1 MDMIKVLLCDDD
13 NHDYVVAFEDGRF
26 YYNVRGLL
34 AELSAPHDNSYDI
47 RIVHLVELDEDAVR
61 VGPFVMS
68 TDEWFD
74 VVACNAVPLKYHD
87 QKEFCKRAAF
97 DVMWERSEAY
107 A

>member
-1 MDMIKVLLCDDD
+1 MDMIKVLLLDDD
-13 NHDYVVAFEDGRF
+13 NHDYIVVYEDNYRCSMREF
-26 YYNVRGLL
+26 LHNM
-34 AELSAPHDNSYDI
+34 AAPHHVRYDI
-47 RIVHLVELDEDAVR
+47 RIVRLVELDEDAVR

-74 VVACNAVPLKYHD
+74 VVACNAIPLKCRD
-87 QKEFCKRAAF
+87 QQEFCKRAAF